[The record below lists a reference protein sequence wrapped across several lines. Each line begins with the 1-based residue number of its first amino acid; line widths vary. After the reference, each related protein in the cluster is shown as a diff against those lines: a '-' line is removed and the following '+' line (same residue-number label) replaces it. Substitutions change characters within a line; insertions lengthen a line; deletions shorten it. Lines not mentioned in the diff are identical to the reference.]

1 MFFCGIDWSDKGFIA
16 VIVDPLG
23 KVVKKFIVR
32 NSAKEFDKFIDKIR
46 IVTSPQNPADN
57 VSDML
62 FTIETPNLAI
72 VDYLMENGYTVYAV
86 NPKSVDRYRDRYRI
100 SGAKDDFFP
109 ACRQTGMHS
118 YWQTYSG
125 LIKTNT
131 DLFPLEVIW
140 QEN

>member
-1 MFFCGIDWSDKGFIA
+1 MFFCGIDWSDNGFIA

-23 KVVKKFIVR
+23 KVVKKLIVR
-32 NSAKEFDKFIDKIR
+32 NSADEFDKFIDKIR
-46 IVTSPQNPADN
+46 IVTSN

-72 VDYLMENGYTVYAV
+72 VDYLMENGYTVYPI

-109 ACRQTGMHS
+109 ACRLPAVRQGRQGCVRTCKH
-118 YWQTYSG
+118 
-125 LIKTNT
+125 N
-131 DLFPLEVIW
+131 
-140 QEN
+140 